1 MKDHDI
7 HGENRYYAP
16 TEDQLNR
23 LGKIFGEKLKSSTA
37 RATIL
42 GTSNDNWSFL
52 IEGPDVLVCPDGF
65 VRRPDMLILPGLE
78 EWSLH
83 EERSFI
89 LATGRSLP
97 EENQS
102 ETDVFKVSIFKN
114 TNIVSTVSKAVITQ
128 EGLEFLEYRHS
139 KELRKKI
146 ESGEDIIDAYVTG
159 TNDYR
164 EAIFREIES
173 QLEYGACSSSEV
185 TELIDILE
193 HSIPNSADPISELL
207 RQYIE

>member
-1 MKDHDI
+1 MKS
-7 HGENRYYAP
+7 P
-16 TEDQLNR
+16 
-23 LGKIFGEKLKSSTA
+23 TA

-42 GTSNDNWSFL
+42 GTNNDNWSFV
-52 IEGPDVLVCPDGF
+52 IEGSSAFVCPNGF

-83 EERSFI
+83 KERSFI
-89 LATGRSLP
+89 LASGRSLP
-97 EENQS
+97 EENLS

-114 TNIVSTVSKAVITQ
+114 TDIVSMVSKAVITQ
-128 EGLEFLEYRHS
+128 EGLEFLEHKHRE
-139 KELRKKI
+139 ELRKKI
-146 ESGEDIIDAYVTG
+146 ESGEDIIDAYGSG

-173 QLEYGACSSSEV
+173 QFEYGACSSSEV